1 MPTQVQAVD
10 ETGTRYATVTD
21 YHRIFAEEMESLYLL
36 AFLLTA
42 DSDKAEQ
49 CFVSGL
55 GECVDRIGVFMDRAS
70 SWARR
75 AVVKH
80 AIRMI
85 RPVPKGDEN
94 EFFVSAKRLA
104 TATTRNPFA
113 AVVSLRAFERFVF
126 VMSVLEGQSDEDC
139 QDLLR
144 CSRLEVVMAR
154 DVAFRLVAAT
164 GPSSE
169 HTMSGN
175 YTWPVLLH

>member
-1 MPTQVQAVD
+1 MVD
-10 ETGTRYATVTD
+10 ETASRYATVTD

-55 GECVDRIGVFMDRAS
+55 GECVDRIGVFMERAR

-85 RPVPKGDEN
+85 RPVPEGN
-94 EFFVSAKRLA
+94 EGELFVRGRQTA

-113 AVVSLRAFERFVF
+113 AIVSLPGFERFVF
-126 VMSVLEGQSDEDC
+126 VMSVLEGQSDEEC
-139 QDLLR
+139 QDFLG
-144 CSRLEVVMAR
+144 CSRLEILMAHE
-154 DVAFRLVAAT
+154 VTFRLVAASA
-164 GPSSE
+164 PSSE
-169 HTMSGN
+169 HTLNGH
-175 YTWPVLLH
+175 YRWPTLLH